1 MPLRGRN
8 RNASRVPARV
18 LRQVYAARCYEGKQK
33 AFSVESVGTDKRRF
47 VGEKMA
53 NNENLVSLADRT
65 TSEKR
70 AIASAG
76 GKASGEARRKRKT
89 LKEELLLM
97 LSDGEIQEKIS
108 LALINEAINGN
119 NAGSVTKAFEVI
131 RDTIGER
138 PVEKVQAT
146 QTVVD
151 MSAFSTEEIRAML
164 DDDLP

>member
-1 MPLRGRN
+1 
-8 RNASRVPARV
+8 
-18 LRQVYAARCYEGKQK
+18 
-33 AFSVESVGTDKRRF
+33 
-47 VGEKMA
+47 MA
-53 NNENLVSLADRT
+53 NEQNLIPNSERT
-65 TSEKR
+65 PSELR
-70 AIASAG
+70 EMARNG
-76 GKASGEARRKRKT
+76 GLASGESRRKRKT

-97 LSDGEIQEKIS
+97 LSDGDIQEKIS

-151 MSAFSTEEIRAML
+151 MSAFSTEEIKAML
-164 DDDLP
+164 DEVI

>member
-1 MPLRGRN
+1 
-8 RNASRVPARV
+8 
-18 LRQVYAARCYEGKQK
+18 
-33 AFSVESVGTDKRRF
+33 
-47 VGEKMA
+47 MA
-53 NNENLVSLADRT
+53 NEQNLIPNSERT
-65 TSEKR
+65 PSELR
-70 AIASAG
+70 EMARNG
-76 GKASGEARRKRKT
+76 GLASGESRRKRKT

-97 LSDGEIQEKIS
+97 LSDGDIQEKIS

-151 MSAFSTEEIRAML
+151 MSAFSTEEIKAML